1 MSASRKSKANC
12 QSIIKPCIAIYSIFK
27 MKDILKSAT
36 SMEKSA
42 DPSCRISGKKIEYR
56 KANPNH
62 PCCSESDLGSLFCV
76 FSRIQT
82 TLQAIKRTSVFF
94 HAPFPDGG
102 MTRLV
107 SAFRFLLLGA
117 NNAGV
122 RQKLRN
128 PFLTARRFVILF

>member
-12 QSIIKPCIAIYSIFK
+12 QSIIKPCIAIYSIFR

-36 SMEKSA
+36 NMEKSA

-62 PCCSESDLGSLFCV
+62 PCCPEGDLGSLFCV

-82 TLQAIKRTSVFF
+82 TWQANKRTSVFF

-102 MTRLV
+102 MARLV

-122 RQKLRN
+122 RQKLRT
-128 PFLTARRFVILF
+128 PFLTARRFVILL